1 LKGTADR
8 LPRTLLD
15 NHVKTAK
22 STAAAVPPWF
32 WLGLIILVATLA
44 AYWPVFS
51 AGFIWDDDD
60 YVTQNQALHDAD
72 GLRQIWFTPAAT
84 PQYYPLVHTTF
95 WVEYHLWGL
104 DPLGFHLVN
113 VLLHATGAILLWRLL
128 AGLKLPGAWLAA
140 AVFALHPVQT
150 ESVAWITELKNVL
163 SAVFY
168 FSAALCYL
176 RFAGL
181 GEAAG
186 DDRRRGRYYFAALFL
201 FVAALLSKTVACSLP
216 AALALV
222 IWWKKD
228 RLGWGDLLL
237 LAPFF
242 VLGAGLG
249 LATAWLEK
257 NHVGAAGADWS
268 LTFADRGLI
277 AGRALWFYAANLLWP
292 THLAFIYPRWVINA
306 RIWWQWLFPAAVA
319 AVVVGLWL
327 ARKQVGKG
335 PLVAVL
341 FFCGTLL
348 PALGFVNVYPMRF
361 SFVADHFQYLASL
374 GLIALAAGLA
384 EYFFETV
391 SWPGS
396 RQLRLVLAGSLLC
409 LLGVLTWCQCGSYR
423 TPETLWRD
431 TLARNPRSW
440 MAHTNL
446 GRLLAQR
453 GEYAEAET
461 HYLAALGSYPGE
473 GSIHYNYANLLAR
486 TDRPEAAIEQYR
498 EALQIA
504 PEKAQAHNNLG
515 SVLNKLHRTDEAI
528 AEYERAIFYDPAY
541 ADAYYNLG
549 NALSAEHKM
558 YGAVAAFQRAARLK
572 PDSDVFRKRLQAL
585 TAPAQ

>member
-1 LKGTADR
+1 
-8 LPRTLLD
+8 
-15 NHVKTAK
+15 
-22 STAAAVPPWF
+22 
-32 WLGLIILVATLA
+32 
-44 AYWPVFS
+44 
-51 AGFIWDDDD
+51 
-60 YVTQNQALHDAD
+60 
-72 GLRQIWFTPAAT
+72 
-84 PQYYPLVHTTF
+84 
-95 WVEYHLWGL
+95 
-104 DPLGFHLVN
+104 
-113 VLLHATGAILLWRLL
+113 
-128 AGLKLPGAWLAA
+128 
-140 AVFALHPVQT
+140 
-150 ESVAWITELKNVL
+150 
-163 SAVFY
+163 
-168 FSAALCYL
+168 
-176 RFAGL
+176 
-181 GEAAG
+181 
-186 DDRRRGRYYFAALFL
+186 
-201 FVAALLSKTVACSLP
+201 
-216 AALALV
+216 
-222 IWWKKD
+222 
-228 RLGWGDLLL
+228 
-237 LAPFF
+237 
-242 VLGAGLG
+242 
-249 LATAWLEK
+249 
-257 NHVGAAGADWS
+257 
-268 LTFADRGLI
+268 
-277 AGRALWFYAANLLWP
+277 
-292 THLAFIYPRWVINA
+292 
-306 RIWWQWLFPAAVA
+306 
-319 AVVVGLWL
+319 
-327 ARKQVGKG
+327 
-335 PLVAVL
+335 VAVL

-461 HYLAALGSYPGE
+461 HYLAALGCYPGE